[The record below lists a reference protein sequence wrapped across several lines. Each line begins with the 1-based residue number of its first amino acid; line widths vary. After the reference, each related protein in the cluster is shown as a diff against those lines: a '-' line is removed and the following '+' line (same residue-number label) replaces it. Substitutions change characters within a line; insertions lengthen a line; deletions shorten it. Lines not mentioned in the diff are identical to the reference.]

1 MNKESVSVPG
11 SSVEIKKWL
20 CVIAG
25 LILCFTGSLAV
36 AANAADN
43 STKAVVETGT
53 AAGVITPSRPGV
65 LTGLGE
71 LALSR
76 AYPDEAVWLSI
87 GDDEQVLG
95 LLLAERALPVQGALM
110 ILPEP
115 GATAASGVAGG
126 LAEQLADKGWAVLT
140 VGLEAPSSQLQKLM
154 ERKPELP
161 ETSAEASADEAAPM
175 KVDVKAEG
183 DAGKP
188 EAAYRQRV
196 QKTVQAGLSAL
207 VGRGYETPALLAVG
221 RASNYITTLPS
232 DGTGV
237 RAIIWVAPDF
247 YPRDKASLA
256 DDVKTSGVPAVL
268 ELYDARFAGQN
279 SGKRRAV
286 ALRQAGV
293 NGYERQPVA
302 IHQPP
307 SVQDAPALA
316 NRIDA
321 WLLSK

>member
-1 MNKESVSVPG
+1 MSVPG
-11 SSVEIKKWL
+11 NSLEIKKWL
-20 CVIAG
+20 CVITA
-25 LILCFTGSLAV
+25 LILCFAGPLAV

-43 STKAVVETGT
+43 GAKTGAEPGT

-71 LALSR
+71 LALSQ

-95 LLLAERALPVQGALM
+95 LLLAERVLPVRGALM
-110 ILPEP
+110 ILPEE

-126 LAEQLADKGWAVLT
+126 LAEQLANRGWAVLT
-140 VGLEAPSSQLQKLM
+140 VGLEAPSLQLQKLM
-154 ERKPELP
+154 ERKPEVTEASA
-161 ETSAEASADEAAPM
+161 ETSADEDTPM

-183 DAGKP
+183 DTGEP
-188 EAAYRQRV
+188 ETAYRERV

-207 VGRGYETPALLAVG
+207 VDRGYETPALLAVG
-221 RASNYITTLPS
+221 RASNYITALPS
-232 DGTGV
+232 AGTGV
-237 RAIIWVAPDF
+237 RAMIWVAPDF

-256 DDVKTSGVPAVL
+256 DNVKTSGVPAVL
-268 ELYDARFAGQN
+268 ELYDAQIAGQV

-293 NGYERQPVA
+293 SGYERQPVA

>member
-1 MNKESVSVPG
+1 MPG
-11 SSVEIKKWL
+11 NSVEIKKCL
-20 CVIAG
+20 CVITA
-25 LILCFTGSLAV
+25 LILCLVGSLTV
-36 AANAADN
+36 AANAADDGAK
-43 STKAVVETGT
+43 TETEPGT
-53 AAGVITPSRPGV
+53 TAGIITPSRPGV

-76 AYPDEAVWLSI
+76 AYPDETVWLSI

-95 LLLAERALPVQGALM
+95 LLLTERALPVRGALM
-110 ILPEP
+110 ILPEE

-126 LAEQLADKGWAVLT
+126 LAGQLANKGWAVLT
-140 VGLEAPSSQLQKLM
+140 VGLEAPSLPLQKLM
-154 ERKPELP
+154 ERKPELT
-161 ETSAEASADEAAPM
+161 EASAEASTDESAPM

-183 DAGKP
+183 GTGTP
-188 EAAYRQRV
+188 EAAYRERV

-207 VGRGYETPALLAVG
+207 VSRGYEAPALLAVG

-232 DGTGV
+232 ADTGV
-237 RAIIWVAPDF
+237 RAMIWVAPDF
-247 YPRDKASLA
+247 YPKDKASLA
-256 DDVKTSGVPAVL
+256 DDVKTSGVPALL
-268 ELYDARFAGQN
+268 ELYDARFAGQT